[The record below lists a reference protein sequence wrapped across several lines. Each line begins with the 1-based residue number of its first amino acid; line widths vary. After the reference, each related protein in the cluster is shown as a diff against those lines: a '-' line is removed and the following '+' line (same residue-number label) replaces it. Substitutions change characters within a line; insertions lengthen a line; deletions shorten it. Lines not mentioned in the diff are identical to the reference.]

1 MVLRNDESLKTLRIP
16 KIANEPKIRPF
27 LTFIFRSIN
36 NLNDLINNNP
46 ITKIAPGTVNRVPII
61 PDKPSRSR
69 FILTHSSGT
78 KTNFVNP
85 DI

>member
-69 FILTHSSGT
+69 FILVHSSGT

>member
-1 MVLRNDESLKTLRIP
+1 MVLRNDESLKTLKIP

-27 LTFIFRSIN
+27 LTLIFRSIN
-36 NLNDLINNNP
+36 NLKDLISNNP
-46 ITKIAPGTVNRVPII
+46 ITKIAPGTVNKVPTI

-69 FILTHSSGT
+69 FILAHSSGT
-78 KTNFVNP
+78 KTNLVNP

>member
-1 MVLRNDESLKTLRIP
+1 MKFSIGWFVGMVFRNDESLKTLRIP

-46 ITKIAPGTVNRVPII
+46 ITKIAPGTVNRVLFRN
-61 PDKPSRSR
+61 KNKLRKS
-69 FILTHSSGT
+69 
-78 KTNFVNP
+78 
-85 DI
+85 